1 MFLEGCGDIVSDNEI
16 IQAALPFDLG
26 GKTMKKRFL
35 ITVLGLTMGSALLF
49 SGCGSKK
56 DTNKSSSTV
65 AESTSKAGDSSAAA
79 ESTTAEVKKVD
90 INYELANNIDV
101 SYDDIGKIYGDP
113 ASDDIKEDAKERVVK
128 YNSPER
134 ELYYF
139 DDGDSGYLLQAVS
152 GKAGDILSLKEDKV
166 SLSDVMSQLG
176 ATEEKGLE
184 SNNEF
189 LTVGD
194 KGESTV
200 LFEAGGYHFL
210 VSSDK
215 DKNVSKDSAVVMF
228 SDDKV
233 ALDNA
238 GAQTKASEEAVTPG
252 SVAAESTTA
261 KK

>member
-1 MFLEGCGDIVSDNEI
+1 
-16 IQAALPFDLG
+16 
-26 GKTMKKRFL
+26 MKKRFL

-56 DTNKSSSTV
+56 DTNESSQ
-65 AESTSKAGDSSAAA
+65 AAA
-79 ESTTAEVKKVD
+79 ESTTVAESTTAETTTAASVKVD
-90 INYELANNIDV
+90 INYDIANHLDE
-101 SYDDIGKIYGDP
+101 SYDDIGKAFGDP

-194 KGESTV
+194 KGESAV
-200 LFEAGGYHFL
+200 LCEAGGYRFL

-228 SDDKV
+228 SDDRV

>member
-1 MFLEGCGDIVSDNEI
+1 
-16 IQAALPFDLG
+16 
-26 GKTMKKRFL
+26 
-35 ITVLGLTMGSALLF
+35 
-49 SGCGSKK
+49 
-56 DTNKSSSTV
+56 
-65 AESTSKAGDSSAAA
+65 
-79 ESTTAEVKKVD
+79 
-90 INYELANNIDV
+90 
-101 SYDDIGKIYGDP
+101 
-113 ASDDIKEDAKERVVK
+113 
-128 YNSPER
+128 
-134 ELYYF
+134 
-139 DDGDSGYLLQAVS
+139 
-152 GKAGDILSLKEDKV
+152 
-166 SLSDVMSQLG
+166 MSQLG

-194 KGESTV
+194 KGESAV

-228 SDDKV
+228 SDDRV

-238 GAQTKASEEAVTPG
+238 GAQTKVSEEAVTPG

>member
-1 MFLEGCGDIVSDNEI
+1 MFLEECGDIVSDNEI

-56 DTNKSSSTV
+56 DTNESSSTV
-65 AESTSKAGDSSAAA
+65 A

-139 DDGDSGYLLQAVS
+139 DDGDSGYILQAVS